1 MNQISNSAH
10 IDVTA
15 KIGKDCTIGH
25 NVVIAEDIIIGDN
38 VYIGHNVVIRQGAR
52 IGKNTHI
59 DDGSILARCPK
70 SGAFSKVKTASTG
83 TLEIGDSCVIGAGAI
98 IYAGVKIGDNALIG
112 DLASI
117 RENVFVGNDVII
129 GRLVMMEPGTRVG
142 NCVKIQTGSHITA
155 GAVIEDRVFFGDEVS
170 TANDNT
176 LGRGTAADHK
186 GFIAKRGARI
196 GSNATL
202 LPGIVVGENAVVAA
216 GAVVTRDVP
225 EKKVVMGVPAR
236 VIREVDEKDII

>member
-1 MNQISNSAH
+1 MQNSTNLINSDAIIGINCNIGYNLIIERDVIIGDSAH
-10 IDVTA
+10 
-15 KIGKDCTIGH
+15 IGH
-25 NVVIAEDIIIGDN
+25 NVVIHSGTRVGESAYIDDN
-38 VYIGHNVVIRQGAR
+38 VVLGRR
-52 IGKNTHI
+52 
-59 DDGSILARCPK
+59 PK
-70 SGAFSKVKTASTG
+70 SGFFSKIKTECEQF
-83 TLEIGDSCVIGAGAI
+83 LEIGNNCIIGVNAI
-98 IYAGVKIGDNALIG
+98 VYAGVKIGNDVLIG

-117 RENVFVGNDVII
+117 REKVIVGNKSIV
-129 GRLVMMEPGTRVG
+129 GRLVMIEANTKIG
-142 NCVKIQTGSHITA
+142 NFVKIQTGSHITA

-176 LGRGTAADHK
+176 MGRGMAADHK
-186 GFIAKRGARI
+186 GFVAKRGARI